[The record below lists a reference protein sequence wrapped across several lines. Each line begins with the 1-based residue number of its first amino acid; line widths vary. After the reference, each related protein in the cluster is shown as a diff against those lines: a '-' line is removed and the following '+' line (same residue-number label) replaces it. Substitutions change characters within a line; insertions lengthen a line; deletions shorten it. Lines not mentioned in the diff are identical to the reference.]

1 MKILLIGNGAR
12 ENAIYKALTRS
23 QHNPEIVVFGKA
35 KNPGMLSNTIHY
47 EVGDYMDLSRVQEV
61 AKEHNP
67 DFAIVGPD
75 DPIGAG
81 AADALEEV
89 GIKTFAP
96 KKVVAQLESS
106 KSFTRELVSK
116 YGIDGNPE
124 FRDFTTED
132 QDEIENYIND
142 VLGGNYV
149 VKYDG
154 LLGGKGVKVSGE
166 HLATVEEGVQY
177 AKECIE
183 ELGHVVVEEKFVGP
197 EFSLMSFADGKTT
210 KRMPAIQDHK
220 RAYDGDTGPNTGGM
234 GTYSDSNHLL
244 PFITEQD
251 VTDAEKI
258 TNDVLKALKEETG
271 TEFVGIMY
279 GGFMKTATGVKL
291 IEYNARFGDPEA
303 MNALNLLE
311 TDFVDLSLA
320 IINGE
325 LESTDVRFADKATV
339 CLYVVPKGYP
349 GKTDPDPANRVLK
362 VAKGNLDA
370 DMCFSSV
377 DLIEETESEFVL
389 QMSTSRALA
398 FTGVADTI
406 EEALQKAKSG
416 LDNLDGDIAYRT
428 DIGTKDLIQKRIDL
442 VNSFS

>member
-1 MKILLIGNGAR
+1 
-12 ENAIYKALTRS
+12 
-23 QHNPEIVVFGKA
+23 
-35 KNPGMLSNTIHY
+35 
-47 EVGDYMDLSRVQEV
+47 
-61 AKEHNP
+61 
-67 DFAIVGPD
+67 
-75 DPIGAG
+75 
-81 AADALEEV
+81 
-89 GIKTFAP
+89 
-96 KKVVAQLESS
+96 
-106 KSFTRELVSK
+106 
-116 YGIDGNPE
+116 
-124 FRDFTTED
+124 
-132 QDEIENYIND
+132 
-142 VLGGNYV
+142 
-149 VKYDG
+149 
-154 LLGGKGVKVSGE
+154 
-166 HLATVEEGVQY
+166 
-177 AKECIE
+177 
-183 ELGHVVVEEKFVGP
+183 
-197 EFSLMSFADGKTT
+197 
-210 KRMPAIQDHK
+210 
-220 RAYDGDTGPNTGGM
+220 
-234 GTYSDSNHLL
+234 
-244 PFITEQD
+244 
-251 VTDAEKI
+251 
-258 TNDVLKALKEETG
+258 
-271 TEFVGIMY
+271 
-279 GGFMKTATGVKL
+279 MKTATGVKL
-291 IEYNARFGDPEA
+291 IEYTARFGDPEA

>member
-1 MKILLIGNGAR
+1 M
-12 ENAIYKALTRS
+12 
-23 QHNPEIVVFGKA
+23 
-35 KNPGMLSNTIHY
+35 
-47 EVGDYMDLSRVQEV
+47 
-61 AKEHNP
+61 
-67 DFAIVGPD
+67 
-75 DPIGAG
+75 
-81 AADALEEV
+81 
-89 GIKTFAP
+89 
-96 KKVVAQLESS
+96 
-106 KSFTRELVSK
+106 
-116 YGIDGNPE
+116 
-124 FRDFTTED
+124 
-132 QDEIENYIND
+132 
-142 VLGGNYV
+142 
-149 VKYDG
+149 
-154 LLGGKGVKVSGE
+154 LGGKWVKVSGE